1 MRGISSYLLASVAIA
16 LAWAFLMPPN
26 GLKPALGSW
35 SSAPVTLTNDPMIRQ
50 QVDRTHKGDRL
61 KMPSNVGSRRAPQIP
76 AATLVGCEPSFSPLS
91 ASATVA
97 GRCIA

>member
-1 MRGISSYLLASVAIA
+1 MRGISSYILASVAIA
-16 LAWAFLMPPN
+16 LAWAFLTPPD

-35 SSAPVTLTNDPMIRQ
+35 SSAPVLTEGPMTLQ
-50 QVDRTHKGDRL
+50 HVDRTHKGDRL

-91 ASATVA
+91 ASATTA
-97 GRCIA
+97 GRCIV